1 MGGEWSPWSPSL
13 WEEQHLGTAVEHCPT
28 AHTSILAP
36 PSRKAFRCREGNGK
50 VAPQFLK

>member
-36 PSRKAFRCREGNGK
+36 HQGKHSDVEKEMVRLPPSS
-50 VAPQFLK
+50 